1 METTIP
7 SFPGTTAVDV
17 SGRLN
22 TFTPTETDGSKA
34 QCHDAYARSVCGW
47 FRAGRADFK
56 AAVPSNQV
64 SNSASLFF

>member
-34 QCHDAYARSVCGW
+34 HSVMMLMLVV
-47 FRAGRADFK
+47 FAAGLGLVALILRLLS
-56 AAVPSNQV
+56 PQIR
-64 SNSASLFF
+64 